1 MVAVA
6 PRCTRLRAA
15 FVIHR
20 KTDFPKGPQ
29 AQPAA
34 LSFFGFG
41 EQRNRKLEV
50 KLRKRD
56 VTAH

>member
-1 MVAVA
+1 MVALA
-6 PRCTRLRAA
+6 PRCTRLRAG

-34 LSFFGFG
+34 LFFLDFWRVM
-41 EQRNRKLEV
+41 ESEV
-50 KLRKRD
+50 
-56 VTAH
+56 

>member
-1 MVAVA
+1 MVALA
-6 PRCTRLRAA
+6 PRCTRLRAG

-34 LSFFGFG
+34 LFFFGF
-41 EQRNRKLEV
+41 E
-50 KLRKRD
+50 
-56 VTAH
+56 